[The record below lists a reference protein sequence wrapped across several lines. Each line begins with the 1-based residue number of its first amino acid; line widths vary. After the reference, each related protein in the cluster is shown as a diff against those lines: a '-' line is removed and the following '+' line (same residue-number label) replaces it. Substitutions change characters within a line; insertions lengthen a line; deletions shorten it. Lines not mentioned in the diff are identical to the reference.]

1 MPKGSEA
8 DIEYL
13 KTKLTLYLHE
23 EEYEKAE
30 VMRKWIVD
38 LEGDPTIEDVETIIK
53 RYKKII

>member
-30 VMRKWIVD
+30 VMRKWIID

-53 RYKKII
+53 RYKK